1 MVNDVQVAAMLE
13 KRRRL
18 QGKALSCISTSQ
30 HNLTLNVRCSKSS
43 SCKQEKINASGE
55 MLLEAERSWRIH
67 SRGRIWLYALLRI
80 ASS

>member
-30 HNLTLNVRCSKSS
+30 HNP
-43 SCKQEKINASGE
+43 
-55 MLLEAERSWRIH
+55 
-67 SRGRIWLYALLRI
+67 SRLMCDAAKVAAANRKK
-80 ASS
+80 